1 MRKRSAFTL
10 VELLV
15 VIAIIG
21 ILVALLL
28 PAVQFARE
36 SARRMQC
43 SNNLR
48 QLATAVHLHQDGFR
62 LLPHAGYHWRTAPM
76 YINGEVQTKDR
87 QWAGWGFQLLPYIEQ
102 LALHS
107 GTNKNTDLDRSVQA
121 ITTPVNTFYCP
132 SRRQP
137 KPNRAFTANY
147 GPTGWAGTQYCW
159 GTNGMS
165 YPHAQTDYVSAYVD
179 PANAGIDTT
188 VFPQFFVPTGN
199 NFVQRSGAMVR
210 IILETNPTSTPPQVR
225 LGMIGME
232 GLLDGT
238 TNVLLFGEKRVSISN
253 LGDNQS
259 HDNEGY
265 TSGWDQDILANAT
278 KKPLPDLRVGAIP
291 SNDLR
296 FGSSHPGGF
305 NIALGDASVRFLS
318 YNVDQL
324 TLHRYGYRN
333 DGEPANLD
341 DTR

>member
-1 MRKRSAFTL
+1 MRSRSAFTL

-48 QLATAVHLHQDGFR
+48 QLATAVHLHDDGFK
-62 LLPHAGYHWRTAPM
+62 LMPHAGHHWRSAPM
-76 YINGEVQTKDR
+76 YENGEVLTKER
-87 QWAGWGFQLLPYIEQ
+87 QLAGWGFQILPYIEQ

-107 GTNKNTDLDRSVQA
+107 GNNQNTDFDRSRQA
-121 ITTPVNTFYCP
+121 ITTPVKTFYCP

-137 KPNRAFTANY
+137 KPNVAFTANY
-147 GPTGWAGTQYCW
+147 GPIGWSGGVYCW
-159 GTNGMS
+159 GTNGVS

-188 VFPQFFVPTGN
+188 IYPQYFVPTAN

-210 IILETNPTSTPPQVR
+210 IVLENNSTPPQVR
-225 LGMIGME
+225 FGMIGME

-238 TNVLLFGEKRVSISN
+238 TNVLLFGEKRLSIAN
-253 LGDNQS
+253 LGANQS

-265 TSGWDQDILANAT
+265 TSGWDQDILANAS

-305 NIALGDASVRFLS
+305 NIALADASVRFLS
-318 YNVDQL
+318 YSVDQL

-333 DGEPANLD
+333 DGEHANFD
-341 DTR
+341 QTQ